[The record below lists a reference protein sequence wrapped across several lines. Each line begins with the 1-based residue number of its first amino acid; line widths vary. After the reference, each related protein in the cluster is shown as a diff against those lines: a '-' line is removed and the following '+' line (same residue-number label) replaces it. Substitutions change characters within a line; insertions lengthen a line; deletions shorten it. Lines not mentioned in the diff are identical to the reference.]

1 MKFALNHHWRFDS
14 TSLAFIS
21 CFCQIIVMIYSEA
34 LFYLIVVLE
43 HDIIEVI
50 MNFMALYFIC
60 KLDEMILTELN
71 QNNFDEI
78 NDRKYSPLRTI

>member
-1 MKFALNHHWRFDS
+1 MKFALNHYWRFDS

-21 CFCQIIVMIYSEA
+21 CLCQIIVMIYSEA

-50 MNFMALYFIC
+50 MNFLALYFIC
-60 KLDEMILTELN
+60 KLDEIIPTELN
-71 QNNFDEI
+71 QNNLD
-78 NDRKYSPLRTI
+78 PLRTI